1 MLALE
6 EPESVYTTHFEFPL
20 PCLLAPS
27 YTAHSRHHPVS
38 APRKSQCLLTVWWT
52 SKQNRQTKSTPM
64 THEGTQVNQ
73 TCPRSKVSTPWFIS
87 TMAQTLLVPILEE
100 CPKEA
105 GPLRFSKQIYIS
117 LPLVFNILPLYFLCW
132 NGIFN
137 ILDLLEWFP
146 CKFRMYI
153 FISLMPINNIQTWE
167 VYTLK

>member
-20 PCLLAPS
+20 PCLLATS

-64 THEGTQVNQ
+64 MKEGTQVNQ

-87 TMAQTLLVPILEE
+87 TTAQTLRVPILKNA
-100 CPKEA
+100 PK
-105 GPLRFSKQIYIS
+105 KQG
-117 LPLVFNILPLYFLCW
+117 N
-132 NGIFN
+132 
-137 ILDLLEWFP
+137 
-146 CKFRMYI
+146 YI
-153 FISLMPINNIQTWE
+153 FLNKSTQ
-167 VYTLK
+167 VYLLCLTFYHYIFFVEMVFLIF